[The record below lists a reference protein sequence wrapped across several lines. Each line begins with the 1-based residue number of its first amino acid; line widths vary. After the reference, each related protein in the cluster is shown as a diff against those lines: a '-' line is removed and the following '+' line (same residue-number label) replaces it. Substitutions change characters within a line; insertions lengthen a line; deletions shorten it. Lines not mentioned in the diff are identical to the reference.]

1 MAMHVSNIAE
11 ESPLASSAEGAR
23 LPVLGLH
30 RRKENSD
37 LKHFRGS
44 LATRDTKAHATN
56 LLR

>member
-1 MAMHVSNIAE
+1 MHVSNIAE